1 MKIEVISVSAV
12 SEGAEMMISVS
23 ISDGDGRSEKRKFL
37 IFTEQYLELGIR
49 KGRIID
55 EETFDKLEELSKKC
69 RAIRKGSDLLS
80 YSASSKVRLAHRLRS
95 KGIDKENAENAA
107 EHLEKIGLINEEAD
121 VERQVASCLKKLW
134 GKKRIYRE
142 LCAKGYNSDIVSENI
157 SLIDEETLV
166 QNCAILIKKKY
177 RVIPDEPNEVKK
189 IIASLVRYG
198 YTFSEIKEAFRM
210 VAEE

>member
-1 MKIEVISVSAV
+1 MKIEIISVGAIG
-12 SEGAEMMISVS
+12 EGAEMIISVS
-23 ISDGDGRSEKRKFL
+23 VSDGDGRTEKRKFL

-49 KGRIID
+49 KGQIID
-55 EETFDKLEELSKKC
+55 EEIFDKLEEFSKKC

-95 KGIDKENAENAA
+95 KGIDKESAENAA
-107 EHLEKIGLINEEAD
+107 EHLEKMGLIDEEAD
-121 VERQVASCLKKLW
+121 VERQVTSCLKKLW

-142 LCAKGYNSDIVSENI
+142 LCAKGYGSDIVGENI

-166 QNCAILIKKKY
+166 QNCATLIKKKY
-177 RVIPDEPNEVKK
+177 RVMPDESNEVKK

>member
-12 SEGAEMMISVS
+12 SEGAEMIISVS
-23 ISDGDGRSEKRKFL
+23 VSDGDDKREKRKFL

-49 KGRIID
+49 KGQIID
-55 EETFDKLEELSKKC
+55 EETFDKLEELSKQC
-69 RAIRKGSDLLS
+69 RAIRKGADLLS

-95 KGIDKENAENAA
+95 KGIDKESAESAA
-107 EHLEKIGLINEEAD
+107 KHLEKMGLIDEEAD

-142 LCAKGYNSDIVSENI
+142 LCAKGYSGDIVGENI
-157 SLIDEETLV
+157 SFVDEETLV
-166 QNCAILIKKKY
+166 QNCATLIKKKY

-189 IIASLVRYG
+189 IIASLVRFG
-198 YTFSEIKEAFRM
+198 YTFSEIKEAFRIIQ
-210 VAEE
+210 E

>member
-1 MKIEVISVSAV
+1 MKIEIISVGAIG
-12 SEGAEMMISVS
+12 EGAEMIISVS
-23 ISDGDGRSEKRKFL
+23 VSDGDGRIEKRKFL

-49 KGRIID
+49 KGQIID
-55 EETFDKLEELSKKC
+55 EETFDKIEELSKKC

-95 KGIDKENAENAA
+95 KGIDKESAENAA
-107 EHLEKIGLINEEAD
+107 EHLEKMGLIDEEAD
-121 VERQVASCLKKLW
+121 VERQVISCLKKLW

-142 LCAKGYNSDIVSENI
+142 LCAKGYGSDIVGENI

-166 QNCAILIKKKY
+166 QNCATLIKKKY
-177 RVIPDEPNEVKK
+177 RVIPDESNEVKK